1 MNLSFHF
8 TVPWFLQ
15 ICGEILFEFA
25 VLLSAG
31 TAAVFALKRILIAWR
46 DRRLAPVV
54 TTLSRTQLL
63 NDGLPILSLSD
74 AKKVGRARDVI
85 LDLPAGRVAGF
96 RAKIGLLTHRL
107 LPFDQVK
114 AIGRDAI
121 TVESASALSEPN
133 AVPSLQSLAAEKY
146 NRTECEV
153 ITESG
158 THLGELS
165 WRDIRFH
172 ITTGEVQIV
181 LRVRRSSF
189 PTHLLDLL
197 LDVVSVFQPLNQ
209 WSSDPWR
216 LELTLPLSAVLKVN
230 RNLVIVTSQAE
241 ADCRDQQQAALNHQQ
256 ERLKNSRAQFQL
268 ALARAWRHL
277 TGKAL

>member
-1 MNLSFHF
+1 MSFHF

-31 TAAVFALKRILIAWR
+31 TATVFALKRILIAWR
-46 DRRLAPVV
+46 DRRLAPMV

-96 RAKIGLLTHRL
+96 RAKTGLLTDRL

-114 AIGRDAI
+114 AIGPDAI
-121 TVESASALSEPN
+121 TVESASTLSEPN

-172 ITTGEVQIV
+172 VNTGEVQIV

-197 LDVVSVFQPLNQ
+197 FDVVSVFQPLNQ

-216 LELTLPLSAVLKVN
+216 LELTLPLRAVLKVN